1 MSRFVRVKSGFV
13 NPRLLMYQLC
23 TLFAAVRP
31 PDAVDVDTEAVSEA
45 TEMTELT
52 EATEALETTEPEPSA
67 DTMPP

>member
-1 MSRFVRVKSGFV
+1 MFV

-31 PDAVDVDTEAVSEA
+31 PDAVDVGAEAV
-45 TEMTELT
+45 T
-52 EATEALETTEPEPSA
+52 EATEDAEATEDTEALGTTEPEPSA